1 MSTQALSWVFDE
13 SETDGATRLVM
24 IGIANHVDRRGDGW
38 AYVDEVLRVAR
49 CSLNSYHRAVRA
61 AVEMGEL
68 SVEVRQGGRLDMRG
82 GHRPNLYVFPRMM
95 AESCGT
101 QPGEDT
107 ESCGTQPGYHRR
119 TQPGEVGGTQPGED
133 TSTPLR
139 NDPSMTRQLP
149 LGAEQAR
156 PPKKPRPPDPVWD
169 AMVGVCGLT
178 GATPTPRERDA
189 WNGAAKGLRVV
200 QATPDEI
207 SRRGAEH
214 RRRWP
219 QASLTPTSL
228 ARHWAELST
237 TSEGSGG
244 MTEAEYL
251 AEKARPAWL

>member
-1 MSTQALSWVFDE
+1 MSYQTQTWAAQQRTGDVGIKATLMALANYADE
-13 SETDGATRLVM
+13 NHSCYPSQATLAYDTEQGERTVRRQLKHMEESGFLQRTPQGRRDGGRGPDRYILAVPPQEVSGQSGQEVSGQSGQGVSGQ
-24 IGIANHVDRRGDGW
+24 IGGGFPAIA
-38 AYVDEVLRVAR
+38 VA
-49 CSLNSYHRAVRA
+49 
-61 AVEMGEL
+61 GEL
-68 SVEVRQGGRLDMRG
+68 PEEL
-82 GHRPNLYVFPRMM
+82 PENLF
-95 AESCGT
+95 A
-101 QPGEDT
+101 
-107 ESCGTQPGYHRR
+107 
-119 TQPGEVGGTQPGED
+119 
-133 TSTPLR
+133 
-139 NDPSMTRQLP
+139 
-149 LGAEQAR
+149 AEQAR

-244 MTEAEYL
+244 MTEAEYR

>member
-107 ESCGTQPGYHRR
+107 ESCGTQPGEDRP

-139 NDPSMTRQLP
+139 NDPSMTRQGPIFAPPSFTELGVASSVEFFDDFWEAYPRRNGKRVGRALAAARWNP
-149 LGAEQAR
+149 LTTAERAAVIVGAGHYGRAVAE
-156 PPKKPRPPDPVWD
+156 
-169 AMVGVCGLT
+169 GLT
-178 GATPTPRERDA
+178 IAKDPARWLRDRCWVDWQEPAVADERAYVPKVTRYVD
-189 WNGAAKGLRVV
+189 
-200 QATPDEI
+200 
-207 SRRGAEH
+207 
-214 RRRWP
+214 
-219 QASLTPTSL
+219 
-228 ARHWAELST
+228 
-237 TSEGSGG
+237 
-244 MTEAEYL
+244 
-251 AEKARPAWL
+251 